1 MYYKVVVGSAIQQN
15 SSNHSVKGVCIRSF
29 SGPYFPA
36 IGLNMDRYSKHGHF
50 SRIEWVNLD
59 VLKSRTRTL
68 DKFNTRTLIT

>member
-15 SSNHSVKGVCIRSF
+15 SSSHCVKGVCIRSF

-36 IGLNMDRYSKHGHF
+36 FGMNTDTYSKYGHF

-68 DKFNTRTLIT
+68 DKFNTRT